1 MMVLFL
7 EFVGAVSLLAVS
19 FAFFAFMGTVDE
31 RTFGRAVA
39 RRYSAYR
46 KASAS
51 RRRAD
56 WYRSV
61 RDPAE
66 YWGSGGHYNAPVP
79 WPDAALPGYDAP
91 VSTPYPP
98 PAGQPGYDGAEARL
112 RRAAL
117 GAGGPVLA
125 LTSTVAVR

>member
-1 MMVLFL
+1 MMVLFP

-98 PAGQPGYDGAEARL
+98 PAGQPGYDAPRPGYAEPPWAQ
-112 RRAAL
+112 
-117 GAGGPVLA
+117 GGL
-125 LTSTVAVR
+125 SWR